1 LELNIPSLF
10 PAKTRLDEAEF
21 NRLFLEY
28 YPRICAVAFRM
39 VGDRDMAEDLA
50 AEAFWK
56 LWSSPPSNQEKVGAW
71 LYRVVTNLGYNLLR
85 ALKRRAMHE
94 QSTRHILVGTQ
105 AEGDPQDRAAE
116 REDIQRVRDIL
127 RKMPRRDV
135 QLLILRHS
143 GLSYKEIAAAIS
155 IFPSSVGTLLN
166 RAEKKFAFLYSQGED
181 HASQR

>member
-10 PAKTRLDEAEF
+10 PARTRFDEAEF
-21 NRLFLEY
+21 NRLFLDF
-28 YPRICAVAFRM
+28 YPRICAVGFRL
-39 VGDRDMAEDLA
+39 VGDRDLAEDLA

-56 LWSSPPSNQEKVGAW
+56 LWSAPPADQEKVRAW

-85 ALKRRAMHE
+85 ASKRRAMYE
-94 QSTRHILVGTQ
+94 QNTRYLLADPQVDD
-105 AEGDPQDRAAE
+105 DPQDKTAK

-143 GLSYKEIAAAIS
+143 GLSYKEIAEALS
-155 IFPSSVGTLLN
+155 IIPASIGTLLN

-181 HASQR
+181 HASQG